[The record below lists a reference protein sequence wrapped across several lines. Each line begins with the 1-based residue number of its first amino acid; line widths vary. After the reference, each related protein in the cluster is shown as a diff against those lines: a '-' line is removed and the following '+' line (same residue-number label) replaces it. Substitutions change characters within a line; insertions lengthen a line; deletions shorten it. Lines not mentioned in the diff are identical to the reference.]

1 MNIYKT
7 AVVSRRGRAIGQV
20 VNYDTL
26 DGVST
31 LLWAEDIPH
40 ESKLSIYEDQDKLEI
55 LEIQVEKDTLDKLL
69 EHYVIDIHEYNR
81 LYQADVDFI
90 DLI

>member
-1 MNIYKT
+1 MNIYKC
-7 AVVSRRGRAIGQV
+7 AFVGIKGKQLGEVI
-20 VNYDTL
+20 NYDTL

-69 EHYVIDIHEYNR
+69 EHYVIDLHEYNQ

-90 DLI
+90 TLI

>member
-81 LYQADVDFI
+81 LYQAHVDFI

>member
-20 VNYDTL
+20 VNFDTL

-31 LLWAEDIPH
+31 LLCALDIPH
-40 ESKLSIYEDQDKLEI
+40 DSQLIIYDSQDN
-55 LEIQVEKDTLDKLL
+55 LDFL
-69 EHYVIDIHEYNR
+69 
-81 LYQADVDFI
+81 
-90 DLI
+90 

>member
-69 EHYVIDIHEYNR
+69 EHYVIDIHEYNK
-81 LYQADVDFI
+81 LYQAHVDFI

>member
-31 LLWAEDIPH
+31 LLWEEEIPH
-40 ESKLSIYEDQDKLEI
+40 EGKLNPDNGELDELEI
-55 LEIQVEKDTLDKLL
+55 EVEEDTLMTLIENHIITVD
-69 EHYVIDIHEYNR
+69 EYNE
-81 LYQADVDFI
+81 LYQAKVDFI
-90 DLI
+90 TLI

>member
-31 LLWAEDIPH
+31 LLWSEDIPH

-81 LYQADVDFI
+81 LYQAHVDFI

>member
-31 LLWAEDIPH
+31 LLWAEDVPH
-40 ESKLSIYEDQDKLEI
+40 ETKLNTDDGHYELEV
-55 LEIQVEKDTLDKLL
+55 EVEKDTLDKLL
-69 EHYVIDIHEYNR
+69 EHYVIDIHEYNQ

-90 DLI
+90 TLI

>member
-1 MNIYKT
+1 MNIWKY
-7 AVVSRRGRAIGQV
+7 ALVSRRGRAIGQI

-81 LYQADVDFI
+81 LYQAHVDFI

>member
-7 AVVSRRGRAIGQV
+7 AVVSRRGRAIGQI

-31 LLWAEDIPH
+31 LLWAEDVPH
-40 ESKLSIYEDQDKLEI
+40 ETKLNTDDGHYELEV
-55 LEIQVEKDTLDKLL
+55 EVEKDTLDKLL

-81 LYQADVDFI
+81 LYQAHVDFI

>member
-69 EHYVIDIHEYNR
+69 EHYVIDIHEYNQ
-81 LYQADVDFI
+81 LYQAKVDFI
-90 DLI
+90 TLI

>member
-55 LEIQVEKDTLDKLL
+55 LEIQVEKDTLGKLL

-81 LYQADVDFI
+81 LYQAHVDFI